1 MIIRDYIT
9 SKFQTFGINV
19 SEADLVDMINGTDY
33 TLDNEAVDDA
43 INVANIGMAKFVP
56 QLLLRATSVSE
67 SGFSMTWNIQGI
79 KEYYSIMCKRYGLE
93 NELSDTPTITFS

>member
-1 MIIRDYIT
+1 MTIREYIT
-9 SKFQTFGINV
+9 DKVQTFGINV

-43 INVANIGMAKFVP
+43 INVANIGMTKFVP

-93 NELSDTPTITFS
+93 NELSDAPTITFS